1 MPRLTYANVVS
12 TLALFLV
19 LSGGAAYGAHRYLT
33 RKSVGAPQ
41 LKSNAVT
48 TAKIKANAVTTRKIK
63 RIAVSG
69 DKIKED
75 AVSTEKLADNAVDA
89 EKIDLEKVPFGRV
102 VARMRTNGS
111 LPIGEAAALYPMT
124 GSSYTQA
131 ANELDSF
138 VGQLEVTIPVK
149 CMGTRTIQAN
159 VVVDAKKP
167 TEPPEEDIVA
177 TGFFEDNTGGA
188 LSATIPLEP
197 PAKAPRFLFEPGVA
211 TSHQASLAI
220 NADCTGGGGM
230 TASSA
235 AIVVL
240 GTR

>member
-1 MPRLTYANVVS
+1 MHRLSYANVVS

-19 LSGGAAYGAHRYLT
+19 LSGGAAYAAHRYLT

-111 LPIGEAAALYPMT
+111 LPIGEGAVLYPMT
-124 GSSYTQA
+124 DSGYTQA
-131 ANELDSF
+131 ANELDTF

-149 CMGTRTIQAN
+149 CMGKRTIQAN

-167 TEPPEEDIVA
+167 TEPPAEDIVA
-177 TGFFEDNTGGA
+177 TGFFEDNSSSA
-188 LSATIPLEP
+188 LSVTIPLEP
-197 PAKAPRFLFEPGVA
+197 PEKGPRFIFEPGA
-211 TSHQASLAI
+211 PTAHQVSLVI
-220 NADCTGGGGM
+220 NPDCGGGGEM

-235 AIVVL
+235 AVDVL

>member
-19 LSGGAAYGAHRYLT
+19 LSGGAAYAAHRYLT
-33 RKSVGAPQ
+33 RRSVGAPQ

-69 DKIKED
+69 DKIKEN

-111 LPIGEAAALYPMT
+111 LPIGEGAVLYPMA
-124 GSSYTQA
+124 GSSYLQA
-131 ANELDSF
+131 ANEIDSF
-138 VGQLEVTIPVK
+138 LGQLKVTIPAK
-149 CMGTRTIQAN
+149 CMAPRTIQAT

-167 TEPPEEDIVA
+167 TEPPEEDILA
-177 TGFFEDNTGGA
+177 TGFLEDIGSGA
-188 LSATIPLEP
+188 LSTTIPLRPDAEE
-197 PAKAPRFLFEPGVA
+197 FLFEPGVA
-211 TSHQASLAI
+211 TSHQTDLLI
-220 NADCTGGGGM
+220 EADCTGGGGGM

-235 AIVVL
+235 AVDVL

>member
-19 LSGGAAYGAHRYLT
+19 LSGGAAYAAHRYLT

-75 AVSTEKLADNAVDA
+75 AVSTEKLADGAVDA

-111 LPIGEAAALYPMT
+111 LPIGEERVAYPLSNS
-124 GSSYTQA
+124 GYTQA
-131 ANELDSF
+131 SNELDSF
-138 VGQLEVTIPVK
+138 VGQLKVTIPAK
-149 CMGTRTIQAN
+149 CMKERTVQAQ
-159 VVVDAKKP
+159 VVVDAKDPMKP
-167 TEPPEEDIVA
+167 SEENILA
-177 TGFFEDNTGGA
+177 SGFLKDEGEGA
-188 LSATIPLEP
+188 LSTTIELLPG
-197 PAKAPRFLFEPGVA
+197 PRQYLFEPGVA
-211 TSHQASLAI
+211 TSHQVSLI
-220 NADCTGGGGM
+220 IDADCVGGGSGM

-235 AIVVL
+235 AVDVL